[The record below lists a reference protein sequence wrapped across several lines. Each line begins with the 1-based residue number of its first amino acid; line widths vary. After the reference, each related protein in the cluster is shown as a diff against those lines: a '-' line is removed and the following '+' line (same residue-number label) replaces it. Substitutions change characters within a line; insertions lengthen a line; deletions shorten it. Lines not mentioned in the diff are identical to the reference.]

1 MPGMQKDNCQDIL
14 PTSDTTAWHHPDLLL
29 VGYTGMERRSFFL
42 VKNKAMNVNDT
53 GVYSKSI

>member
-1 MPGMQKDNCQDIL
+1 MQKDNCQDIL